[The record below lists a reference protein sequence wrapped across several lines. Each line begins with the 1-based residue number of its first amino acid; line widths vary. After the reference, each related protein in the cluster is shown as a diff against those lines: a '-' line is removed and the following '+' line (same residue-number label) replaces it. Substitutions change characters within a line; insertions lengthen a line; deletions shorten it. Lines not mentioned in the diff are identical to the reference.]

1 MSGLTSAL
9 VATVHGNGP
18 FVPVIVWREGRYPVG
33 PAMAEMQDA
42 LHVAMA
48 HAEAIRD
55 AVRGE
60 GWRP

>member
-1 MSGLTSAL
+1 MSLNSAL
-9 VATVHGNGP
+9 IATTDGNGP
-18 FVPVIVWREGRYPVG
+18 YVPVIVWREGRYPVG
-33 PAMAEMQDA
+33 PAMAEMAEA
-42 LHVAMA
+42 LRVAIA